1 MSECLKHHNACACRE
16 AMFAQAVEIADE
28 AMADM
33 LRSCSLSADE
43 SGVAW
48 TLCNGNGDA
57 VATLDE
63 AYPPAIDAVRW
74 LLQRNLCHLV
84 ESPEGATVVLLEAD
98 G

>member
-28 AMADM
+28 AMM
-33 LRSCSLSADE
+33 GLLRCSRLRVHE

-48 TLCNGNGDA
+48 ALCDANGDA

-63 AYPPAIDAVRW
+63 AFAPVIDAVRW